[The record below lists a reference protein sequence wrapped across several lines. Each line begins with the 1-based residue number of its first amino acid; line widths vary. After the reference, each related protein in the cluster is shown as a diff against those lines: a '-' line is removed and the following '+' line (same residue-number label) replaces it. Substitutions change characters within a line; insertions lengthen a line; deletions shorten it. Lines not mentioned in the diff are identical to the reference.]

1 MNGPTRIVTAIVA
14 VGLLAL
20 VSAASAGAP
29 ARTLK
34 HVGPPVAAVAMDGA
48 RVVYVSDDNGVH
60 VWNIQTGAIVQLK
73 PGAGHY
79 MDHPITP
86 EVAIA
91 GTRAAWIT
99 LTINGNSRETTA
111 RLFARSLTTRS
122 RGIATAFRTDG
133 YSDEGTELWNGNWLT
148 GLVGSQNVLAVSR
161 WTTKADEKGETV
173 SNERLAL
180 IDASGRMRTIVSGP
194 NAIASAASS
203 QGRIAVLR
211 KSGSIGI
218 YSAAGTLARDIR
230 PSSAAEIALG
240 GGRLLVLTKE
250 KTLEV
255 YDSATGAL
263 LHTWPIQRSAAWMQA
278 GNLSVYGRIGLYYVD
293 PRRLAE
299 HLHLVDLATG
309 RELVLPTTQHVW
321 GARDTALGSLGLVY
335 PVNKDH
341 FGANVSQ
348 TGTLVFV
355 PTAKVLAMIA
365 AS

>member
-173 SNERLAL
+173 YTSVLQLIQARFGKDVSSSER
-180 IDASGRMRTIVSGP
+180 
-194 NAIASAASS
+194 
-203 QGRIAVLR
+203 
-211 KSGSIGI
+211 
-218 YSAAGTLARDIR
+218 ARD
-230 PSSAAEIALG
+230 
-240 GGRLLVLTKE
+240 
-250 KTLEV
+250 
-255 YDSATGAL
+255 
-263 LHTWPIQRSAAWMQA
+263 
-278 GNLSVYGRIGLYYVD
+278 VD
-293 PRRLAE
+293 PDD
-299 HLHLVDLATG
+299 VG
-309 RELVLPTTQHVW
+309 
-321 GARDTALGSLGLVY
+321 G
-335 PVNKDH
+335 
-341 FGANVSQ
+341 
-348 TGTLVFV
+348 
-355 PTAKVLAMIA
+355 I
-365 AS
+365 